1 MRLHNIMLK
10 NLRQRAGRT
19 AMTVAGLAVA
29 VTAITT
35 LWNTVWGYAE
45 SSGKFYSTRDVDI
58 VVVRA
63 GVSNRLTSSLRAE
76 LAPRLAALPGV
87 TNVDVS
93 LTEMVSLGDMNLIGI
108 PLRGLDPN
116 GNTMKQFSSI
126 NGQTLS
132 HNDHGAVL
140 LGSGVAASLPPHDVQ
155 QIEIEGTSFRVAGT
169 FAANNPFDVNSI
181 IATIADVQKLMGRPG
196 VVSEFQVRVTPE
208 VRNDAALKQLCRAIE
223 ALQDDAH
230 QPLGLKAQTT
240 SQFANSAT
248 EARLGGAMA
257 WATSAIVLTLSFLA
271 MFNTMLMSVM
281 ERTSELG
288 VLRAVGWTRSRV
300 MRMVVGESLLIS
312 VASAI
317 VGISAAWILG
327 RVLSQSPGTS
337 LLIPHGLSRAALALG
352 CVAAIVAGVAGS
364 LYPAFRAASV
374 PPIEALRYE

>member
-1 MRLHNIMLK
+1 MRLHNIVFK
-10 NLRQRAGRT
+10 NLRQRASRT

-45 SSGKFYSTRDVDI
+45 SSSKFYSTRDVDI

-63 GVSNRLTSSLRAE
+63 GVSNRLTSSLRAD
-76 LAPRLAALPGV
+76 LAPRLAAIPGV
-87 TNVDVS
+87 ADVDVS
-93 LTEMVSLGDMNLIGI
+93 LTEMVSLDAINLLGI
-108 PLRGLDPN
+108 PLRGLDPY
-116 GNTMKQFSSI
+116 GNIMKQFSSSA
-126 NGQTLS
+126 GQTLGP
-132 HNDHGAVL
+132 NDRGAVL
-140 LGSGVAASLPPHDVQ
+140 LGSGIAASLPPNHAQ
-155 QIEIEGTSFRVAGT
+155 QIEIEGTKFRVAGA

-181 IATIADVQKLMGRPG
+181 VANIADVQKLMGRPA
-196 VVSEFQVRVTPE
+196 VVSEFQIRVAPE
-208 VRNDAALKQLCRAIE
+208 TRNDAALGQLCHAIE
-223 ALQDDAH
+223 ELQNDSH

-240 SQFANSAT
+240 NQFANSAT
-248 EARLGGAMA
+248 EARLGEAMA

-281 ERTSELG
+281 ERTPELG

-317 VGISAAWILG
+317 LGISAAWILG